1 MRTTID
7 IDTHLLK
14 RLRAEARRRGMPFKD
29 LLSGV
34 LRRGLDEPG
43 PGRRS
48 RYRCPA
54 YSMGAPTRL
63 YDLDKALAVAAG
75 FEDEEVARELTLR
88 K

>member
-14 RLRAEARRRGMPFKD
+14 RLRAEARRRGVPFKE

-34 LRRGLDEPG
+34 LRRGLDEPA
-43 PGRRS
+43 PTRQA
-48 RYRCPA
+48 RYRCPSYA
-54 YSMGAPTRL
+54 MGTPERQ
-63 YDLDKALAVAAG
+63 YDLDKALTIAAG
-75 FEDEEVARELTLR
+75 LEDVETARKLMLR